1 MPSFEISDR
10 KLAMILAG
18 AGPLLIAIAFA
29 RNPHPFNM
37 LPGMDGAFTC
47 GQLGFV
53 LAMLHGIKFR
63 RALQLMLPIVAIELA
78 CCIIHQV
85 SGFAVLGVQ
94 ALLYGLVGLW
104 VTAPLRTMPLRTLQA
119 DTPLHIE
126 TAEQPS

>member
-1 MPSFEISDR
+1 MV
-10 KLAMILAG
+10 LAAS
-18 AGPLLIAIAFA
+18 GPVLIAIAFA

-85 SGFAVLGVQ
+85 SGFAILGVQ

-104 VTAPLRTMPLRTLQA
+104 VTAPLRTSGVRPLGM
-119 DTPLHIE
+119 E